1 MLSDNV
7 NYYTSWIKTLEEFQ
21 EWYKEYHRDCWDYY
35 TGDCGVCAVRKA
47 KILLAYVN
55 AMKTSDEG
63 ERNGG

>member
-7 NYYTSWIKTLEEFQ
+7 NDYTSQMTLEEFQ

-35 TGDCGVCAVRKA
+35 TGDCGICAVRKA

-55 AMKTSDEG
+55 DIKTSDEV
-63 ERNGG
+63 EINGS

>member
-7 NYYTSWIKTLEEFQ
+7 HNYTSQMTLEEFQ
-21 EWYKEYHRDCWDYY
+21 KWYKEHHRDCWDYY
-35 TGDCGVCAVRKA
+35 TGDCGVCATRKA

-63 ERNGG
+63 EGN